1 MTNKIAHHFNLI
13 LASRSPRR
21 QELLHSL
28 GFDFEIRV
36 RPVDESFP
44 DYLSMQEVALYLCEK
59 KADAF
64 KKSELAPNELVI
76 TADTIV
82 CVDNEIL
89 NKPDDRIHAIEML
102 QKLSGRK
109 HSVITG
115 VCLKSSQ
122 KQHSFYDSTDV
133 YFRKMSLE
141 EIEFYVD
148 HFQPFDKAGA
158 YGIQEWIGC
167 AAIEKIDG
175 SYFNVVGLPTA
186 LLYKELLTF

>member
-64 KKSELAPNELVI
+64 NKGELAPNELVI
-76 TADTIV
+76 TDDKLRA
-82 CVDNEIL
+82 VD
-89 NKPDDRIHAIEML
+89 
-102 QKLSGRK
+102 
-109 HSVITG
+109 
-115 VCLKSSQ
+115 
-122 KQHSFYDSTDV
+122 
-133 YFRKMSLE
+133 
-141 EIEFYVD
+141 
-148 HFQPFDKAGA
+148 
-158 YGIQEWIGC
+158 
-167 AAIEKIDG
+167 
-175 SYFNVVGLPTA
+175 
-186 LLYKELLTF
+186 

>member
-64 KKSELAPNELVI
+64 NKGELAPNELVI